1 LPVPWRY
8 SHSCFES
15 ALRSSNHRMG
25 VKCCAIY
32 LIHTPIHWR
41 PIDYW
46 VESAAIC
53 RKKGLLKALGLSNCN
68 ADQVRKAV
76 IAGKKYGVPI
86 VCNQVHYSLLDYN
99 STALHEME
107 KTCRELGVTII
118 AYSPLGQG
126 LLTDK
131 LTHDS
136 FQTNKPAKM
145 FRLSW
150 SDIQPLRSCLRRIAD
165 SHDTTMAQVALNWC
179 ASHDTVVLVGCR
191 SLRQAQDTLGA
202 VGWDLTEEEVQELD
216 SLALGRCTLD
226 SPLWRRAL
234 FVMLAGIVMNMARAL
249 DWFGLGMV
257 KQASL

>member
-1 LPVPWRY
+1 
-8 SHSCFES
+8 
-15 ALRSSNHRMG
+15 
-25 VKCCAIY
+25 
-32 LIHTPIHWR
+32 
-41 PIDYW
+41 
-46 VESAAIC
+46 
-53 RKKGLLKALGLSNCN
+53 LSNCN